1 MARLT
6 APNRTRT
13 IAVTGM
19 LLAVLLL
26 FVFTPIGYIPI
37 PPANPTTMCIPVL
50 VGMMVEGLPIGMLL
64 GFAFGLTSLL
74 RALFG
79 VSLYVFSNPLV
90 SVIPRVL
97 IPVVAW
103 IVLRA
108 LGSLTRRGALG
119 EAAAMGIGAFCG
131 SATNT
136 LLVLPLITLFY
147 GDALGKPI
155 GVVMLTNGLPE
166 ALVAAVI
173 VPAVVAALQRAGLRR
188 LDPTQSIIESLKDRI
203 DADRKRP
210 RA

>member
-1 MARLT
+1 
-6 APNRTRT
+6 
-13 IAVTGM
+13 M

-50 VGMMVEGLPIGMLL
+50 VGMMVEGLPVGMLL

-79 VSLYVFSNPLV
+79 VSLYVFSNPLI
-90 SVIPRVL
+90 SIIPRVL
-97 IPVVAW
+97 IPVTSW
-103 IVLRA
+103 LILNA

-119 EAAAMGIGAFCG
+119 EAAAMGISAFCG

-155 GVVMLTNGLPE
+155 GVLMLTNGLPE
-166 ALVAAVI
+166 AITAAI
-173 VPAVVAALQRAGLRR
+173 LVPAVVAALQRAGLRR
-188 LDPTQSIIESLKDRI
+188 LDPTQSIVNTLKTKLTPKARHN
-203 DADRKRP
+203 A
-210 RA
+210 

>member
-6 APNRTRT
+6 APDRTRT

-50 VGMMVEGLPIGMLL
+50 VGMMVEGLPVGMLL

-79 VSLYVFSNPLV
+79 VSLYVFSNPLI
-90 SVIPRVL
+90 SIIPRVL
-97 IPVVAW
+97 IPVTSW
-103 IVLRA
+103 LILNA

-119 EAAAMGIGAFCG
+119 EAAAMGISAFCG

-155 GVVMLTNGLPE
+155 GVLMLTNGLPE
-166 ALVAAVI
+166 AITAAI
-173 VPAVVAALQRAGLRR
+173 LVPAVVAALQRAGLRR
-188 LDPTQSIIESLKDRI
+188 LDPTQSIVNTLKTKLTPKARHN
-203 DADRKRP
+203 A
-210 RA
+210 